1 MKIILSAFFILS
13 FLSNSLHAQLAY
25 QKNMKILNAG
35 LGAGLYGVY
44 GSSDFPPISVGLQF
58 GVHERISVGGLI
70 GYSSSSYGFGYRGN
84 IYNWSY
90 SYFFI
95 GARGEYHLVYP
106 QVDIPKNLDLYGG
119 LTLGFNIVTV
129 SEPIER
135 VPGYAAEGSY
145 ALFGFHIGGRYYFSE
160 SIGAFLELGYGVG
173 VVTIGASFKL

>member
-1 MKIILSAFFILS
+1 MKILLGAFFILS
-13 FLSNSLHAQLAY
+13 FLSNSLYAQLAY

-44 GSSDFPPISVGLQF
+44 GSSDFPPISVGLQY
-58 GVHERISVGGLI
+58 GVHDKISVGGLI
-70 GYSSSSYGFGYRGN
+70 GYSSSSYGFRGFS
-84 IYNWSY
+84 WSY

-106 QVDIPKNLDLYGG
+106 QVNIPKNLDLYGG

-129 SEPIER
+129 SEPMDR
-135 VPGYAAEGSY
+135 VAGYTAEGSY
-145 ALFGFHIGGRYYFSE
+145 ALFGFHIGSRYYFSE
-160 SIGAFLELGYGVG
+160 TIGAFLELGYGVG